1 LIHYTF
7 PLSIKQQIYFGVK
20 EYCMLSNKVFFWSQL
35 TILVLLSTVF
45 IFPSIADTS
54 VPAKLDDSSDSS
66 PMSDGSIEDVYG
78 LEKTLEYNFSPVD
91 RARLRKALTDYARNN
106 DPEHIQ
112 IKRKRQAMK
121 ESLKERFT
129 QCNNDL
135 DDSLDRQ
142 EVTECLPQIAR
153 HFNSVDVDEDNVITF
168 EELELAQAKWTER
181 HKAAEAKLE
190 AQRIREAEAEI
201 KNKAAKPKKSKQA
214 LTKGRQPS

>member
-1 LIHYTF
+1 
-7 PLSIKQQIYFGVK
+7 
-20 EYCMLSNKVFFWSQL
+20 MLM
-35 TILVLLSTVF
+35 STVF
-45 IFPSIADTS
+45 IFPSFADTNT
-54 VPAKLDDSSDSS
+54 PAEVSDSL
-66 PMSDGSIEDVYG
+66 PVVNHPDDANYG

-91 RARLRKALTDYARNN
+91 RARLRKALADYARNN
-106 DPEHIQ
+106 DPEHIK
-112 IKRKRQAMK
+112 IKLRRQAMK

-153 HFNSVDVDEDNVITF
+153 HFNAVDVDEDNVITF

-190 AQRIREAEAEI
+190 AQRIKEAEADI
-201 KNKAAKPKKSKQA
+201 KNKAAKPKKSQQA
-214 LTKGRQPS
+214 SSKGRHPS

>member
-1 LIHYTF
+1 
-7 PLSIKQQIYFGVK
+7 
-20 EYCMLSNKVFFWSQL
+20 MLTNKFFLWSQFTL
-35 TILVLLSTVF
+35 LMILSTVF
-45 IFPSIADTS
+45 IFPSVADTNS
-54 VPAKLDDSSDSS
+54 PTEVKDASESLPTPGATSD
-66 PMSDGSIEDVYG
+66 EEVYG

-91 RARLRKALTDYARNN
+91 RARLRKALSDFARNN

-112 IKRKRQAMK
+112 IKLKRQAMR
-121 ESLKERFT
+121 ESLKERFI

-190 AQRIREAEAEI
+190 AQRIKEAEAEI
-201 KNKAAKPKKSKQA
+201 KNKAAQPKKSNQA
-214 LTKGRQPS
+214 LTKDQHPS

>member
-1 LIHYTF
+1 MGLTI
-7 PLSIKQQIYFGVK
+7 QN
-20 EYCMLSNKVFFWSQL
+20 MLANKLFFWSQFTVL
-35 TILVLLSTVF
+35 ILLSFIF
-45 IFPSIADTS
+45 IFPSVADTNVLPEPS
-54 VPAKLDDSSDSS
+54 KDATDPMPS
-66 PMSDGSIEDVYG
+66 PTEAEDGSYG
-78 LEKTLEYNFSPVD
+78 LEKTLEYNFSPED
-91 RARLRKALTDYARNN
+91 RARLRKALMDYARNN

-112 IKRKRQAMK
+112 IRRERQKMR

-168 EELELAQAKWTER
+168 EELELAQAKWRER

-190 AQRIREAEAEI
+190 AQRLKAVEESII
-201 KNKAAKPKKSKQA
+201 KKAAQPKKSNQA
-214 LTKGRQPS
+214 STKSGQPS

>member
-1 LIHYTF
+1 
-7 PLSIKQQIYFGVK
+7 
-20 EYCMLSNKVFFWSQL
+20 MLTNKILFWSQF
-35 TILVLLSTVF
+35 LVLMMLSATFV
-45 IFPSIADTS
+45 FPSLAETSTPSESADST
-54 VPAKLDDSSDSS
+54 
-66 PMSDGSIEDVYG
+66 GSAPLQNEVDEPNYG

-106 DPEHIQ
+106 DPEHIK
-112 IKRKRQAMK
+112 IKRQRQLMRD
-121 ESLKERFT
+121 SLKERFA

-153 HFNSVDVDEDNVITF
+153 HFNAVDVDENNVITF

-190 AQRIREAEAEI
+190 LQRIKEVEAEI
-201 KNKAAKPKKSKQA
+201 KKKAAQPKESKQA
-214 LTKGRQPS
+214 ATTSQHPS

>member
-1 LIHYTF
+1 
-7 PLSIKQQIYFGVK
+7 
-20 EYCMLSNKVFFWSQL
+20 MLANKLFFWSQFTVL
-35 TILVLLSTVF
+35 ILLSIIF
-45 IFPSIADTS
+45 IFPSVADTNT
-54 VPAKLDDSSDSS
+54 VTEPNKDPADTIPS
-66 PMSDGSIEDVYG
+66 PTDADDGSYG
-78 LEKTLEYNFSPVD
+78 LERTLEYNFSPED
-91 RARLRKALTDYARNN
+91 RARLRKALMDYARNN

-112 IKRKRQAMK
+112 IRRERQKMR

-168 EELELAQAKWTER
+168 EELELAQAKWRER

-190 AQRIREAEAEI
+190 AQRLKAVEESII
-201 KNKAAKPKKSKQA
+201 KKAAQPKKSNQA
-214 LTKGRQPS
+214 STKSGQPS

>member
-1 LIHYTF
+1 
-7 PLSIKQQIYFGVK
+7 
-20 EYCMLSNKVFFWSQL
+20 MLTNKIFLWSQFMML
-35 TILVLLSTVF
+35 MILSTVF
-45 IFPSIADTS
+45 IFPTLADTTTSTEVNDASES
-54 VPAKLDDSSDSS
+54 VPATEVTPDEEAL
-66 PMSDGSIEDVYG
+66 G

-91 RARLRKALTDYARNN
+91 RARLRKALADYARNN

-112 IKRKRQAMK
+112 IKRRRKAMQ

-190 AQRIREAEAEI
+190 AQRIKEVEEEI
-201 KNKAAKPKKSKQA
+201 KSKAAQPKKSNQA
-214 LTKGRQPS
+214 FTKGQHPS

>member
-1 LIHYTF
+1 MGLTI
-7 PLSIKQQIYFGVK
+7 QN
-20 EYCMLSNKVFFWSQL
+20 MLANKLFFWSQFTVL
-35 TILVLLSTVF
+35 ILLSFIF
-45 IFPSIADTS
+45 IFPSVADTNVLPEPS
-54 VPAKLDDSSDSS
+54 KDATDPMQS
-66 PMSDGSIEDVYG
+66 PTEAEDGSYG
-78 LEKTLEYNFSPVD
+78 LEKTLEYNFSPED
-91 RARLRKALTDYARNN
+91 RARLRKALMDYARNN

-112 IKRKRQAMK
+112 IRRERQKMR

-168 EELELAQAKWTER
+168 EELELAQAKWRER

-190 AQRIREAEAEI
+190 AQRLKAVEESII
-201 KNKAAKPKKSKQA
+201 KKAAQPKKSNQA
-214 LTKGRQPS
+214 STKSGQPS

>member
-1 LIHYTF
+1 M
-7 PLSIKQQIYFGVK
+7 
-20 EYCMLSNKVFFWSQL
+20 MLM
-35 TILVLLSTVF
+35 ILSTVF
-45 IFPSIADTS
+45 IFPTLADTTTSTEVNDASES
-54 VPAKLDDSSDSS
+54 VPATEVTPDEEAL
-66 PMSDGSIEDVYG
+66 G

-91 RARLRKALTDYARNN
+91 RARLRKALADYARNN

-112 IKRKRQAMK
+112 IKRRRKAMQ

-190 AQRIREAEAEI
+190 AQRIKEVEEEI
-201 KNKAAKPKKSKQA
+201 KSKAAQPKKSNQA
-214 LTKGRQPS
+214 LTKGQHPS

>member
-1 LIHYTF
+1 MQCTVLIIF
-7 PLSIKQQIYFGVK
+7 S
-20 EYCMLSNKVFFWSQL
+20 
-35 TILVLLSTVF
+35 TIF
-45 IFPSIADTS
+45 IFPSVADTNS
-54 VPAKLDDSSDSS
+54 PPETKDMPDSIATPSEV
-66 PMSDGSIEDVYG
+66 EDANYA

-112 IKRKRQAMK
+112 IKRERQKMR

-168 EELELAQAKWTER
+168 EELELAQAKWRER

-190 AQRIREAEAEI
+190 AQRLQAVEESII
-201 KNKAAKPKKSKQA
+201 KKAAEPKKSKQA
-214 LTKGRQPS
+214 STKSGQPS

>member
-1 LIHYTF
+1 
-7 PLSIKQQIYFGVK
+7 
-20 EYCMLSNKVFFWSQL
+20 MLTNKIFLWSQFMML
-35 TILVLLSTVF
+35 MILSTVF
-45 IFPSIADTS
+45 IFPSLADTTTPLEVNDAS
-54 VPAKLDDSSDSS
+54 EPVPATEVTPDEEAL
-66 PMSDGSIEDVYG
+66 G

-91 RARLRKALTDYARNN
+91 RARLRKALADYARNN

-112 IKRKRQAMK
+112 IKRRRKAMQ

-190 AQRIREAEAEI
+190 AQRIKEVEEEI
-201 KNKAAKPKKSKQA
+201 KSKAAQPKQSNQA
-214 LTKGRQPS
+214 LTKGQHPS

>member
-1 LIHYTF
+1 
-7 PLSIKQQIYFGVK
+7 
-20 EYCMLSNKVFFWSQL
+20 MLSNKVFFWSQL
-35 TILVLLSTVF
+35 TVLMLMSTAF
-45 IFPSIADTS
+45 IFPSFADTDVS
-54 VPAKLDDSSDSS
+54 AEVSDALPEADNPDD
-66 PMSDGSIEDVYG
+66 PNYG

-153 HFNSVDVDEDNVITF
+153 HFNAVDVDEDNVITF

-190 AQRIREAEAEI
+190 AQRIIEAEADI
-201 KNKAAKPKKSKQA
+201 KSKAAKPKKSKQA
-214 LTKGRQPS
+214 SSKDRHPS

>member
-1 LIHYTF
+1 
-7 PLSIKQQIYFGVK
+7 
-20 EYCMLSNKVFFWSQL
+20 MLANKLFFWSQFTL
-35 TILVLLSTVF
+35 LILLSFIF
-45 IFPSIADTS
+45 IFPSVADTNAATEPS
-54 VPAKLDDSSDSS
+54 KDATDSMPS
-66 PMSDGSIEDVYG
+66 PSEGEDGSYG
-78 LEKTLEYNFSPVD
+78 LEKTLEYNFSPED
-91 RARLRKALTDYARNN
+91 RARLRKALMDYARNN

-112 IKRKRQAMK
+112 IRRERQKMR

-168 EELELAQAKWTER
+168 EELELAQAKWRER

-190 AQRIREAEAEI
+190 AQRLKAVEESII
-201 KNKAAKPKKSKQA
+201 KKAAQPKKSNQA
-214 LTKGRQPS
+214 STKSGQPS